1 MNLVIARELEIYGS
15 HGMAARHY
23 PAMLSQV
30 ADRTL
35 RPDLL
40 VGRVIGLAEAGQ
52 ALADMDRP
60 AHPGLTVID
69 MGEIAR

>member
-1 MNLVIARELEIYGS
+1 
-15 HGMAARHY
+15 MAARDY

-60 AHPGLTVID
+60 AHPGLTVVD
-69 MGEIAR
+69 MGERAR